1 MGSLF
6 IAYIT
11 GLVTMLGLDLVWLQ
25 LASTRLYKPRIWH
38 LMSANPDLIAA
49 GIFYLIY
56 IFWVIFFVV
65 APALRVQSSLLH
77 VFLVGAF
84 FGLVAYAT
92 FDLTSQALLRDWS
105 WTVTL
110 LDLIWGALLT
120 GTIALVS
127 VLVTRYFS

>member
-25 LASTRLYKPRIWH
+25 LASTRLYQPRIGH

-65 APALRVQSSLLH
+65 APALRVQSSLVH
-77 VFLVGAF
+77 VFLVGAL
-84 FGLVAYAT
+84 FGFVAYAT

-110 LDLIWGALLT
+110 LDLVWGALLT

-127 VLVTRYFS
+127 VVVTRYFS